1 MFAGRPGH
9 PFRCIFP
16 KYPSLDDETSHR
28 IVVLLLILGTL
39 FLLDIVTTQIILR
52 MGGIEMNPLMAGIV
66 ANPPLHLGIKAAI
79 LLLIFSISLIAEQ
92 RVKGSSAVFYCVLIT
107 LYVFVVI
114 NNLFVILP
122 QISM

>member
-9 PFRCIFP
+9 QVRRIFP
-16 KYPSLDDETSHR
+16 EFPLLDDETSHR
-28 IVVLLLILGTL
+28 IIVLLLILGTL
-39 FLLDIVTTQIILR
+39 FLLDILTTQVILR
-52 MGGIEMNPLMAGIV
+52 MGGIELNPLMAGIV
-66 ANPPLHLGIKAAI
+66 ANPLLHLGIKAAI

-122 QISM
+122 QIAT

>member
-9 PFRCIFP
+9 LFRCIFP
-16 KYPSLDDETSHR
+16 KYRPLDDETSRH
-28 IVVLLLILGTL
+28 IVDLQLILGML

-52 MGGIEMNPLMAGIV
+52 MGGIELNPLMAGIV
-66 ANPPLHLGIKAAI
+66 ANPPLHLGIKAI
-79 LLLIFSISLIAEQ
+79 LLLLIYSVSLLAEQ

-114 NNLFVILP
+114 NNMFVILP
-122 QISM
+122 QIAL